1 MPATRVLMSWQRFRI
16 FSSISA
22 SPVGSVISS
31 RVGHIR
37 HVQDGVD
44 EKGSGARRYMPGL
57 HPQVGVDQVGV
68 GLDVGLGEEMA
79 VVFDG
84 DVLKVRHIDHRGGVR
99 SGLAGD
105 DGRVSKNP
113 TV

>member
-1 MPATRVLMSWQRFRI
+1 
-16 FSSISA
+16 
-22 SPVGSVISS
+22 
-31 RVGHIR
+31 
-37 HVQDGVD
+37 
-44 EKGSGARRYMPGL
+44 
-57 HPQVGVDQVGV
+57 V

>member
-1 MPATRVLMSWQRFRI
+1 
-16 FSSISA
+16 
-22 SPVGSVISS
+22 
-31 RVGHIR
+31 
-37 HVQDGVD
+37 
-44 EKGSGARRYMPGL
+44 MPGL

-84 DVLKVRHIDHRGGVR
+84 DVLKVRHMDHRGGVR

-105 DGRVSKNP
+105 DGRVSKNS

>member
-31 RVGHIR
+31 RVPG
-37 HVQDGVD
+37 GTFGTS
-44 EKGSGARRYMPGL
+44 KTASTRRDRAPMPGL

-84 DVLKVRHIDHRGGVR
+84 DVLKVRHMDHRGGVR

-105 DGRVSKNP
+105 DGRVSKNS